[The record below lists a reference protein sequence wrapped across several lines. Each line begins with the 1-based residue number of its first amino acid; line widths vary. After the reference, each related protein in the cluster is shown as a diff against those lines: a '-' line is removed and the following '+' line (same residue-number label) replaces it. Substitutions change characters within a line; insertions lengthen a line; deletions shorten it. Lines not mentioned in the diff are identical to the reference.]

1 METSDKV
8 YLFVEFVEYLEKM
21 KMLKTENKRKEENK
35 ELYFDI
41 QELDRKRIARD
52 LHDTSLQNLASLIH
66 RLELASMYIDRDVI
80 QAKLEL
86 ALISK
91 SINSII
97 EEIRNTIFDLR
108 PMMFDDL
115 GLKEAVEQ
123 ICDKLKESLDIK
135 ISVDIDEMIA
145 DIHDSMNEVVSI
157 NLFRIMQ
164 ECIENISK
172 HSKAKK
178 MSIILK
184 YINDEI
190 VLMISDDGIGF
201 DLEKAKK
208 KERHFGLLILE
219 ERVKLLGGNLF
230 IETAPGEGTKI
241 NIVIPK

>member
-1 METSDKV
+1 
-8 YLFVEFVEYLEKM
+8 
-21 KMLKTENKRKEENK
+21 MLKTEDKIKEDSK

-108 PMMFDDL
+108 PMTFDDL

-123 ICDKLKESLDIK
+123 ICDKLKESFDITISLDLDEIV
-135 ISVDIDEMIA
+135 VDD
-145 DIHDSMNEVVSI
+145 HDSIKESMMLA
-157 NLFRIMQ
+157 LFRIIQ
-164 ECIENISK
+164 ESIQNICK
-172 HSKAKK
+172 HSKAKR
-178 MSIILK
+178 MSVVLKNRSDEIIL
-184 YINDEI
+184 EI
-190 VLMISDDGIGF
+190 KDDGIGF
-201 DLEKAKK
+201 DLSEAKK

-219 ERVKLLGGNLF
+219 ERVKLLGGNLI
-230 IETAPGEGTKI
+230 IETAPGKGTKI
-241 NIVIPK
+241 NVVIPKQK